1 MTHYRFSEQM
11 QAFGQWKHDL
21 IEAVQSYHRWLEKNR
36 LIQPETELRLYEMV
50 EALRTD
56 QMNIAFVAEFAR
68 GKTELINTIFFSE
81 YGMRLLPSEPGRT
94 TMCPTELFYD
104 SKASKS
110 YLKLLPIETRLSD
123 ASIQEFKKTSSNWTT
138 IILDTSSPEN
148 MAEAFKEVVRT
159 KRVSSADA
167 LKLGLFDP
175 IKDADQ
181 VNPDGYID
189 IPKWRHAQISFPHPL
204 LQEGLTI
211 LDTPGL
217 NALGSEPE
225 LTLSMLP
232 NAQAIVFVLSADTGV
247 SKSDMDMW
255 QHHVQ
260 ALGSDSEHSRI
271 VVLNKVDTL
280 WDELKS
286 DKTVAKI
293 IDEQCQTV
301 ARHLSVDKNNV
312 VPVSAQKGLLAR
324 VRKDKGLELKSNIKA
339 LEDILGE
346 DILPKKQ
353 FILRENIL
361 AEIGSMVEESRN
373 LVATR
378 LNNVNKQIKELQNLS
393 GKNEDV
399 IQHLLQKTRAEQDV
413 FQKSLKS
420 LKLNRKLFIYEYQ
433 QLAKALSLNELDK
446 LMADTRKQMAGTW
459 TTMGLRSAMQDFF
472 EIINTSIERIS
483 SQSHKTNVL
492 LQTIFRKFNDDH
504 GQTDF
509 RAKMFLTNKYKR
521 DIERINR
528 EAEAFRKSPVTA
540 MTEQSFVIKK
550 FFISL
555 VSSVRNT
562 FYTASLD
569 AKSWH
574 KSALSPLFTRLKEQ
588 KYLIDKRLESLGKI
602 SESRETLQQRIVE
615 LETSAEKLNN
625 QLADINMLT
634 ETINRPL
641 ESFLEDEKTAA

>member
-1 MTHYRFSEQM
+1 MNHHRFSDQM

-21 IEAVQSYHRWLEKNR
+21 IEAVQTYQAWLEKNR

-50 EALRTD
+50 EALRGD

-68 GKTELINTIFFSE
+68 GKTELINTMFFSD

-104 SKASKS
+104 SKVKKS

-123 ASIQEFKKTSSNWTT
+123 ASIQEYKKSAGNWTT
-138 IILDTSSPEN
+138 IILDTSSAEN

-159 KRVSSADA
+159 KRVSAEDA

-175 IKDADQ
+175 VQDADQ
-181 VNPDGYID
+181 VNPDGYVD

-204 LQEGLTI
+204 LKEGLTI

-232 NAQAIVFVLSADTGV
+232 NAQAIIFVLSADTGV

-255 QHHVQ
+255 HHHVQ
-260 ALGSDSEHSRI
+260 ALGSDSEHGRI

-286 DKTVAKI
+286 DEDVAKVI
-293 IDEQCQTV
+293 ADQCQAV
-301 ARHLSVDKNNV
+301 AKQLSLDKNNV
-312 VPVSAQKGLLAR
+312 VPVSAQKALVAR
-324 VRKDKGLELKSNIKA
+324 VRKDKALETKSNIKA
-339 LEDILGE
+339 LENILGE

-361 AEIGSMVEESRN
+361 AEIGSMIEESRN
-373 LVATR
+373 LVNSR
-378 LNNVNKQIKELQNLS
+378 LGSVNKQIKELQNLS

-399 IQHLLQKTRAEQDV
+399 IQHLLKKTRADQEIY
-413 FQKSLKS
+413 QKSLKS
-420 LKLNRKLFIYEYQ
+420 LKLNRKLFIYEYT
-433 QLAKALSLNELDK
+433 QLAKILSLSQLDK
-446 LMADTRKQMAGTW
+446 LMADTRRQMAGKW
-459 TTMGLRSAMQDFF
+459 TTKGLRESMQRFF
-472 EIINTSIERIS
+472 HVIDKSIDQATD
-483 SQSHKTNVL
+483 QSHKCNVL
-492 LQTIFRKFNDDH
+492 LQTIFRQFNEAHNLADI
-504 GQTDF
+504 
-509 RAKMFLTNKYKR
+509 RPKMFLTNKFKR
-521 DIERINR
+521 DIERVNH

-540 MTEQSFVIKK
+540 MTEQGFVIKK

-555 VSSVRNT
+555 VSSVRNS
-562 FYTASLD
+562 FYTTSLE

-574 KSALSPLFTRLKEQ
+574 KSALSPLFSRLKEH
-588 KYLIDKRLESLGKI
+588 KYQIDKRLESLRNI
-602 SESRETLQQRIVE
+602 SESRETLQQRIIE
-615 LETSAEKLNN
+615 LETTAEKLNS
-625 QLADINMLT
+625 QLADINMLI

-641 ESFLEDEKTAA
+641 ESFMEDEKTAA

>member
-1 MTHYRFSEQM
+1 MNQHRFSDQM
-11 QAFGQWKHDL
+11 QAFGQWKHEL
-21 IEAVQSYHRWLEKNR
+21 IRAIQAYQVWLEKNR

-50 EALRTD
+50 EALKAD

-68 GKTELINTIFFSE
+68 GKTELINTMFFSD

-104 SKASKS
+104 SKANRS

-123 ASIQEFKKTSSNWTT
+123 SSIQEHKKSAGHWTT

-159 KRVSSADA
+159 KRVSSEGA

-175 IKDADQ
+175 VQDADQ
-181 VNPDGYID
+181 VNADGYID
-189 IPKWRHAQISFPHPL
+189 IPKWRHALISFPHPL
-204 LQEGLTI
+204 LKEGLTI

-255 QHHVQ
+255 NHHVK
-260 ALGSDSEHSRI
+260 ALGSDSEHGRI

-286 DKTVAKI
+286 DTAVAKI
-293 IDEQCQTV
+293 IAEQCQTV
-301 ARHLSVDKNNV
+301 AKQLSVEKNKV
-312 VPVSAQKGLLAR
+312 VPVSAQKGLVAR
-324 VRKDKGLELKSNIKA
+324 VRKDKALEAKSNIKA
-339 LEDILGE
+339 LEDILGK

-353 FILRENIL
+353 FILQENIM
-361 AEIGSMVEESRN
+361 AEIGSMIEESRN
-373 LVATR
+373 LVTSR
-378 LNNVNKQIKELQNLS
+378 LNNINKQIKELQNLS

-399 IQHLLQKTRAEQDV
+399 IQHLLKKTRADQDIY
-413 FQKSLKS
+413 QKSLKS
-420 LKLNRKLFIYEYQ
+420 LKTNRKIFIYEYQ
-433 QLAKALSLNELDK
+433 QLAKILSLIELDK
-446 LMADTRKQMAGTW
+446 LMADTRQQMAGKW
-459 TTMGLRSAMQDFF
+459 TTSGLRTSMQGFF
-472 EIINTSIERIS
+472 EIINQSIDQS
-483 SQSHKTNVL
+483 ATQSHKTNVL
-492 LQTIFRKFNDDH
+492 LQTIFRKFHEDH
-504 GQTDF
+504 NLAEIRPT
-509 RAKMFLTNKYKR
+509 MFLTNKFKR

-540 MTEQSFVIKK
+540 MTEQNFVIKK

-562 FYTASLD
+562 FYSSSME

-574 KSALSPLFTRLKEQ
+574 KSALSPLFSRLKEH
-588 KYLIDKRLESLGKI
+588 KYQIDKRLESLRKI
-602 SESRETLQQRIVE
+602 GESKETLQQRIVE
-615 LETSAEKLNN
+615 LETTTEKLNR
-625 QLADINMLT
+625 QLTDINTLI
-634 ETINRPL
+634 EAINRPL
-641 ESFLEDEKTAA
+641 DSFLEAKKSAA

>member
-1 MTHYRFSEQM
+1 M

-21 IEAVQSYHRWLEKNR
+21 IEAVQSYQQWLEKNH
-36 LIQPETELRLYEMV
+36 LIQPETELRLFEMV
-50 EALRTD
+50 EALRAD
-56 QMNIAFVAEFAR
+56 QMSIAFVAEFAR
-68 GKTELINTIFFSE
+68 GKTELINTIFFSD

-104 SKASKS
+104 SKASRS
-110 YLKLLPIETRLSD
+110 YLKLLPIETRLSE
-123 ASIQEFKKTSSNWTT
+123 ASIQEYKKAPAGWTT
-138 IILDTSSPEN
+138 IILDTESPES
-148 MAEAFKEVVRT
+148 MADAFKEVVRT
-159 KRVSSADA
+159 KRVTTDDA
-167 LKLGLFDP
+167 LRLGLFDP
-175 IKDADQ
+175 VQDADQ
-181 VNPDGYID
+181 VNADGYVD
-189 IPKWRHAQISFPHPL
+189 IPKWRHALISFPHPL

-225 LTLSMLP
+225 LTLGMLP
-232 NAQAIVFVLSADTGV
+232 NAQAIIFVLSADTGV

-255 QHHVQ
+255 HHHVK
-260 ALGSDSEHSRI
+260 ALGSDSEHGRI

-286 DKTVAKI
+286 DKAVAKI
-293 IDEQCQTV
+293 IDDQCQSV
-301 ARHLSVDKNNV
+301 ARQLTLDKNNV

-324 VRKDKGLELKSNIKA
+324 VRKDRALESKSNIKA

-361 AEIGSMVEESRN
+361 SEIGAMIEESRN
-373 LVATR
+373 LVASR
-378 LNNVNKQIKELQNLS
+378 LNSVNKQIKELQSLS

-399 IQHLLQKTRAEQDV
+399 IQHLLKKTRADQDV
-413 FQKSLKS
+413 YQKSLQS
-420 LKLNRKLFIYEYQ
+420 LKINRKIFIYEYQ
-433 QLAKALSLNELDK
+433 QLARILSLTELDK
-446 LMADTRKQMAGTW
+446 LMSDTRNQMAGTW
-459 TTMGLRSAMQDFF
+459 TTKGLRTAMQNFF
-472 EIINTSIERIS
+472 EVINNSIDQVGK
-483 SQSHKTNVL
+483 QSHKTNVL
-492 LQTIFRKFNDDH
+492 LQSIFRKFHEDH
-504 GQTDF
+504 QLADT
-509 RAKMFLTNKYKR
+509 RPKMFLTNKFSR
-521 DIERINR
+521 EIERVYR

-562 FYTASLD
+562 FYVASHE

-574 KSALSPLFTRLKEQ
+574 KTALSPLFSRLKEH
-588 KYLIDKRLESLGKI
+588 KYQIDKRLESLARI
-602 SESRETLQQRIVE
+602 SESKQTLQQRIVE
-615 LETSAEKLNN
+615 LELAAEKLNS
-625 QLADINMLT
+625 QLADINMLV

-641 ESFLEDEKTAA
+641 ESFLEDEKSAA

>member
-1 MTHYRFSEQM
+1 MTQHHFSDQM

-21 IEAVQSYHRWLEKNR
+21 VDAIQAYHQWLERNH
-36 LIQPETELRLYEMV
+36 LVQPETELRLFEMV
-50 EALRTD
+50 EALKSD

-68 GKTELINTIFFSE
+68 GKTELINTMFFSG

-104 SKASKS
+104 SKTNKN
-110 YLKLLPIETRLSD
+110 YLKLLPIESRLSE
-123 ASIQEFKKTSSNWTT
+123 ASIQEHKKHPSSWTT
-138 IILDTSSPEN
+138 IILDISSPES
-148 MAEAFKEVVRT
+148 MAESFKEVIRT
-159 KRVSSADA
+159 KRVSTDDA
-167 LKLGLFDP
+167 LKLGLYDP
-175 IKDADQ
+175 VHDADR

-189 IPKWRHAQISFPHPL
+189 IPKWRHAQISFEHPL

-217 NALGSEPE
+217 NALGAEPE

-255 QHHVQ
+255 NHHVQ
-260 ALGSDSEHSRI
+260 ALGSDSEHGRI
-271 VVLNKVDTL
+271 VVMNKVDTL

-286 DKTVAKI
+286 DTAVDKI
-293 IDEQCQTV
+293 IKEQCQAV
-301 ARHLSVDKNNV
+301 AEQLTLDENNV

-324 VRKDKGLELKSNIKA
+324 VRKDKALEAKSNIKA

-353 FILRENIL
+353 YILRQNIL
-361 AEIGSMVEESRN
+361 AEIGSMIEESRK
-373 LVATR
+373 LVTSR
-378 LNNVNKQIKELQNLS
+378 LNSVNKQIKELQGLS

-399 IQHLLQKTRAEQDV
+399 IQHLLEKTRADQALYE
-413 FQKSLKS
+413 KSLKS
-420 LKLNRKLFIYEYQ
+420 LKLNRKLFIYEYTR
-433 QLAKALSLNELDK
+433 LAKIFSLTELDK
-446 LMADTRKQMAGTW
+446 LMADTRKQMAGKW
-459 TTMGLRSAMQDFF
+459 TTRGLRDSMQDFF
-472 EIINTSIERIS
+472 DIINGSIEQAS
-483 SQSHKTNVL
+483 TQSHKTNVL

-504 GQTDF
+504 NLAGSQP
-509 RAKMFLTNKYKR
+509 KIFLTNKFRR

-528 EAEAFRKSPVTA
+528 EAEAFRKSPVTT
-540 MTEQSFVIKK
+540 MTEQGFVIKK

-555 VSSVRNT
+555 VSSVRNS
-562 FYTASLD
+562 FYTASLE

-574 KSALSPLFTRLKEQ
+574 KSALSPLFSRLKEH
-588 KYLIDKRLESLGKI
+588 KYQVDKRLESLRRI
-602 SESRETLQQRIVE
+602 SESRETLQQRISE
-615 LETSAEKLNN
+615 LETSAEKLNS
-625 QLADINMLT
+625 QLADINTLI

-641 ESFLEDEKTAA
+641 ESFLENEKTAA

>member
-1 MTHYRFSEQM
+1 MTQHCFTDQM

-21 IEAVQSYHRWLEKNR
+21 IEAVQSYHAWLDKNR

-50 EALRTD
+50 EALKAD

-68 GKTELINTIFFSE
+68 GKTELINTIFFSN

-104 SKASKS
+104 SKANKS
-110 YLKLLPIETRLSD
+110 YLKLLPIETRLNE
-123 ASIQEFKKTSSNWTT
+123 ASIQEFKKSSSNWTT
-138 IILDTSSPEN
+138 IILDTTSPEN
-148 MAEAFKEVVRT
+148 MAEAFKEVIRT
-159 KRVSSADA
+159 KRVSVDDA

-175 IKDADQ
+175 AQDADQ

-189 IPKWRHAQISFPHPL
+189 IPKWRHALISFPHPL

-232 NAQAIVFVLSADTGV
+232 NAQAIIFVLSADTGV

-255 QHHVQ
+255 SHHVQ
-260 ALGSDSEHSRI
+260 ALGNDSEHGRI

-280 WDELKS
+280 WDDLKTDEAV
-286 DKTVAKI
+286 DKIIASQCQAVAKQLNL
-293 IDEQCQTV
+293 DN
-301 ARHLSVDKNNV
+301 NNV
-312 VPVSAQKGLLAR
+312 VPVSAQKALVAR
-324 VRKDKGLELKSNIKA
+324 VRDDKALERRSNITA
-339 LEDILGE
+339 LEDILGK

-361 AEIGSMVEESRN
+361 AEIGAMIEESRS
-373 LVATR
+373 LVASR
-378 LNNVNKQIKELQNLS
+378 LNSVNKQIKELHGLS

-399 IQHLLQKTRAEQDV
+399 IQHLLKKIRADQDSYQKTLA
-413 FQKSLKS
+413 SLKT
-420 LKLNRKLFIYEYQ
+420 NRKIFIYEYQ
-433 QLAKALSLNELDK
+433 QLAKILSLKDLDK
-446 LMADTRKQMAGTW
+446 LMAETRRQMAGTW
-459 TTMGLRSAMQDFF
+459 TTKGLRTSMQNFF
-472 EIINTSIERIS
+472 AIVNKSIDLAND
-483 SQSHKTNVL
+483 QSHKTNVL
-492 LQTIFRKFNDDH
+492 LQTIFRQFNDAHQLVD
-504 GQTDF
+504 T
-509 RAKMFLTNKYKR
+509 RPKMFLTNKFKR

-540 MTEQSFVIKK
+540 MTEQNFVIKK

-562 FYTASLD
+562 FYTASIE
-569 AKSWH
+569 AKNWH
-574 KSALSPLFTRLKEQ
+574 KVALSPLFSRLKEH
-588 KYLIDKRLESLGKI
+588 KYQIDKRLESLHNI
-602 SESRETLQQRIVE
+602 SDSRKTLQQRIAE
-615 LETSAEKLNN
+615 LEGSAEKLNS
-625 QLADINMLT
+625 QLADINLLI

-641 ESFLEDEKTAA
+641 ESFLENEKTAA

>member
-1 MTHYRFSEQM
+1 MTQHRFSDQM

-21 IEAVQSYHRWLEKNR
+21 ISAVQTYHKWLEKNR
-36 LIQPETELRLYEMV
+36 LIQPETELRLFEMV
-50 EALRTD
+50 EALKAD

-68 GKTELINTIFFSE
+68 GKTELINTIFFSN

-104 SKASKS
+104 HKANKS
-110 YLKLLPIETRLSD
+110 YLKLLPIETRLSE
-123 ASIQEFKKTSSNWTT
+123 ASIQEHKKSPANWTT
-138 IILDTSSPEN
+138 IILDTSSPEH

-167 LKLGLFDP
+167 LRLGLFDP
-175 IKDADQ
+175 IQNAEQ
-181 VNPDGYID
+181 ANPDGYVD
-189 IPKWRHAQISFPHPL
+189 IPKWRHAVISFPHPL

-232 NAQAIVFVLSADTGV
+232 NAQAIVFVLSADSGV
-247 SKSDMDMW
+247 SKSDLDMW
-255 QHHVQ
+255 NHHVQ

-280 WDELKS
+280 WDDLKTEQS
-286 DKTVAKI
+286 INSI
-293 IDEQCQTV
+293 IDEQCRAV
-301 ARHLSVDKNNV
+301 ARQLSVEKNNV

-324 VRKDKGLELKSNIKA
+324 VRKDPGLESRSNIKA

-361 AEIGSMVEESRN
+361 AEIGSMIEDSRN
-373 LVATR
+373 LVVAR
-378 LNNVNKQIKELQNLS
+378 LNDVNKQVKELQSLS

-399 IQHLLQKTRAEQDV
+399 IQHLLKKTRADEELY
-413 FQKSLKS
+413 QKSLKS
-420 LKLNRKLFIYEYQ
+420 LKLNRKLFTYEYQ
-433 QLAKALSLNELDK
+433 QLAKIISPAELDK
-446 LMADTRKQMAGTW
+446 LMSDTRKQMAGTW
-459 TTMGLRSAMQDFF
+459 TTKGLRTAMQKFF
-472 EIINTSIERIS
+472 EVINQSIE
-483 SQSHKTNVL
+483 QANTQANKTNVL

-504 GQTDF
+504 GLLDLKP
-509 RAKMFLTNKYKR
+509 KMFLTNKFKR
-521 DIERINR
+521 DIERVNR
-528 EAEAFRKSPVTA
+528 EAEAFRKSPVTT

-562 FYTASLD
+562 YYMAHLE
-569 AKSWH
+569 ARNWH
-574 KSALSPLFTRLKEQ
+574 KSALSPLFSRLKEH
-588 KYLIDKRLESLGKI
+588 KYQVDKRLESLQKI
-602 SESRETLQQRIVE
+602 SDSRDALQQRILE
-615 LETSAEKLNN
+615 LEATAEKLNN
-625 QLADINMLT
+625 QLADINMLI

>member
-1 MTHYRFSEQM
+1 M

-21 IEAVQSYHRWLEKNR
+21 IEAIQSYQQWLEKNH
-36 LIQPETELRLYEMV
+36 LIQPETELRLFEMV

-56 QMNIAFVAEFAR
+56 QMSIAFVAEFAR
-68 GKTELINTIFFSE
+68 GKTELINTIFFSD

-104 SKASKS
+104 SKSNRS
-110 YLKLLPIETRLSD
+110 YLKLLPIETRLGD
-123 ASIQEFKKTSSNWTT
+123 ASIQEYKKAPGGWTT
-138 IILDTSSPEN
+138 IILDTESPES

-159 KRVSSADA
+159 KRVSTDDA
-167 LKLGLFDP
+167 LRLGLFDP
-175 IKDADQ
+175 IQDADQ
-181 VNPDGYID
+181 VNPDGYVD
-189 IPKWRHAQISFPHPL
+189 IPKWRHALISFPHPL

-225 LTLSMLP
+225 LTLGMLP
-232 NAQAIVFVLSADTGV
+232 NAQAIIFVLSADTGV

-255 QHHVQ
+255 HHHVK

-286 DKTVAKI
+286 DKAVARI
-293 IDEQCQTV
+293 IDEQCQSV
-301 ARHLSVDKNNV
+301 ARQLSLDKNNV

-324 VRKDKGLELKSNIKA
+324 VRKDRALESKSNIKA

-361 AEIGSMVEESRN
+361 TEIGAMIEESRN
-373 LVATR
+373 LVASR
-378 LNNVNKQIKELQNLS
+378 LNSVNKQIKELQSLS

-399 IQHLLQKTRAEQDV
+399 IQHLLKKTRADQEV
-413 FQKSLKS
+413 YQKSLQS
-420 LKLNRKLFIYEYQ
+420 LKTNRKIFIYEYQ
-433 QLAKALSLNELDK
+433 QLARILSLTELDK
-446 LMADTRKQMAGTW
+446 LMADTRNQMAGTW
-459 TTMGLRSAMQDFF
+459 TTKGLRTAMQNFF
-472 EIINTSIERIS
+472 EVVNHSIEQVGK
-483 SQSHKTNVL
+483 QSHKSNVL
-492 LQTIFRKFNDDH
+492 LQSIFRKFHEDH
-504 GQTDF
+504 QLADT
-509 RAKMFLTNKYKR
+509 RPKMFLTNKFSR
-521 DIERINR
+521 EIERVYR

-555 VSSVRNT
+555 VSSVRST
-562 FYTASLD
+562 FYTASHE

-574 KSALSPLFTRLKEQ
+574 KTALSPLFSRLKEH
-588 KYLIDKRLESLGKI
+588 KYQIDKRLESLARI
-602 SESRETLQQRIVE
+602 SESKQTLQQRIVE
-615 LETSAEKLNN
+615 LEHAAEKLNS
-625 QLADINMLT
+625 QLADINMLV

-641 ESFLEDEKTAA
+641 ESFLEDEKSAA

>member
-1 MTHYRFSEQM
+1 MTQHHFSDQM

-21 IEAVQSYHRWLEKNR
+21 VEAIQGYHAWLEKNH
-36 LIQPETELRLYEMV
+36 LIQPETELRLFEMV
-50 EALRTD
+50 EALKAD
-56 QMNIAFVAEFAR
+56 HMNIAFVAEFAR
-68 GKTELINTIFFSE
+68 GKTELINTIFFSN

-104 SKASKS
+104 SKTKKN
-110 YLKLLPIETRLSD
+110 YLKLLPIESRSSD
-123 ASIQEFKKTSSNWTT
+123 ASIQEHKKHTSSWTT
-138 IILDTSSPEN
+138 IILDTSSPES
-148 MAEAFKEVVRT
+148 MAEAFNEVVRT
-159 KRVSSADA
+159 RRVTTDDA
-167 LKLGLFDP
+167 LRLGLYDP
-175 IKDADQ
+175 VHDADR

-189 IPKWRHAQISFPHPL
+189 IPKWRHALISFEHPL

-217 NALGSEPE
+217 NALGAEPE

-255 QHHVQ
+255 NHHVQ
-260 ALGSDSEHSRI
+260 ALGSDSEHGRI

-286 DKTVAKI
+286 DKAVDKI
-293 IDEQCQTV
+293 IQDQCQAV
-301 ARHLSVDKNNV
+301 AEQLDLDGNNV

-324 VRKDKGLELKSNIKA
+324 VRKDPALEAKSNIKA

-353 FILRENIL
+353 YILRQNIL
-361 AEIGSMVEESRN
+361 AEIGSMIEESRK
-373 LVATR
+373 LVSSR
-378 LNNVNKQIKELQNLS
+378 LNNVNKQIKELQGLS

-399 IQHLLQKTRAEQDV
+399 IQHLLQKTRADQELYE
-413 FQKSLKS
+413 KSLKS
-420 LKLNRKLFIYEYQ
+420 LKLNRKLVIYEYT
-433 QLAKALSLNELDK
+433 QLAKIFSLSELDK
-446 LMADTRKQMAGTW
+446 AMADTRKQMAGKW
-459 TTMGLRSAMQDFF
+459 TTRGLRDSMQHFF
-472 EIINTSIERIS
+472 ENINGAIEQTN
-483 SQSHKTNVL
+483 SQSHRANVL

-504 GQTDF
+504 NLAQSQP
-509 RAKMFLTNKYKR
+509 KLFLTNKFRR

-555 VSSVRNT
+555 VSSVRNS
-562 FYTASLD
+562 FYTTSME

-574 KSALSPLFTRLKEQ
+574 KSALSPLFSRLKEH
-588 KYLIDKRLESLGKI
+588 KYQIDKRMESLRKI
-602 SESRETLQQRIVE
+602 SESRETLQQRIGD
-615 LETSAEKLNN
+615 LESSAEKLNS
-625 QLADINMLT
+625 QLADINTLI

-641 ESFLEDEKTAA
+641 ESFLEDEKSAA

>member
-1 MTHYRFSEQM
+1 MTHHRFSDQM

-21 IEAVQSYHRWLEKNR
+21 IQAVQTYQGWLEKNR
-36 LIQPETELRLYEMV
+36 LIQPETELRLFEMV
-50 EALRTD
+50 DALKTD

-68 GKTELINTIFFSE
+68 GKTELINTMFFSD

-104 SKASKS
+104 GKASRS
-110 YLKLLPIETRLSD
+110 YLKLLPIETRQSEM
-123 ASIQEFKKTSSNWTT
+123 SIQEHKKSPDHWTT
-138 IILDTSSPEN
+138 IILDTSSPEH
-148 MAEAFKEVVRT
+148 MAEAFMEVVRT
-159 KRVSSADA
+159 KRISSEDA

-175 IKDADQ
+175 VQDAEQ
-181 VNPDGYID
+181 VNPDGYVD
-189 IPKWRHAQISFPHPL
+189 IPKWRHALISFPHPL

-255 QHHVQ
+255 NHHVQ
-260 ALGSDSEHSRI
+260 ALGSDSEHGRI

-286 DKTVAKI
+286 DKAVDKV
-293 IDEQCQTV
+293 IDDQCQAV
-301 ARHLSVDKNNV
+301 ARQLAVDKNNV

-324 VRKDKGLELKSNIKA
+324 VRKDKALESRSNIKA

-361 AEIGSMVEESRN
+361 AEIGSMIEESRN
-373 LVATR
+373 LVASR
-378 LNNVNKQIKELQNLS
+378 LNNVNKQIKELQSLS
-393 GKNEDV
+393 GKNKDV
-399 IQHLLQKTRAEQDV
+399 IQHLLKKTRADQDIY
-413 FQKSLKS
+413 QKSLRS
-420 LKLNRKLFIYEYQ
+420 LKTNRKLFIYEYQ
-433 QLAKALSLNELDK
+433 QLARILSLTDLDK

-459 TTMGLRSAMQDFF
+459 TTKGLRASMQNFF
-472 EIINTSIERIS
+472 EIVNRSIDQAAN
-483 SQSHKTNVL
+483 QSHKTNVL

-504 GQTDF
+504 NLADT
-509 RAKMFLTNKYKR
+509 RPKMFLTNKFKR
-521 DIERINR
+521 DIERVNR

-540 MTEQSFVIKK
+540 MTEQGFVIKK

-562 FYTASLD
+562 FYTASLE

-574 KSALSPLFTRLKEQ
+574 KSALSPLFSRLKEH
-588 KYLIDKRLESLGKI
+588 KYQIDKRLESLRQI
-602 SESRETLQQRIVE
+602 SESRETLQQRIME
-615 LETSAEKLNN
+615 LETTAEKLNS
-625 QLADINMLT
+625 QLADINMLI